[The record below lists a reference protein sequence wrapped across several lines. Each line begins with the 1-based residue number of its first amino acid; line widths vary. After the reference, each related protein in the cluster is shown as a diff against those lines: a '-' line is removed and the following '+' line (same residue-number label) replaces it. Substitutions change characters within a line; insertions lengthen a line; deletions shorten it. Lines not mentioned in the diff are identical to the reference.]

1 MPTELT
7 ADAEVA
13 IRKHLAFG
21 SEVAPYSSVSP
32 IEHRAVAVDPGFGM
46 RQKLYINK

>member
-7 ADAEVA
+7 ADTKAA
-13 IRKHLAFG
+13 IRKHLASG
-21 SEVAPYSSVSP
+21 NEVAFYSSVSQ
-32 IEHRAVAVDPGFGM
+32 IEHQVVVVDSGFGM